1 MISSD
6 AVTALIA
13 LGQKTQ
19 AVAPGDEQYVTNRV
33 RALVGDQITTPETK
47 MEAAEIIAQLTQVA
61 IQNQKIADTITER
74 EILASQLMDLITP
87 MPSAINQRFN
97 QINQVNGSQAATDYF
112 YELCRMDNDIQTA
125 AIAKNVEY
133 TAAGLEVT
141 INLSKPEKDPKAIAQ
156 AAQTTSTTYPQ
167 CQLCLENEGYL
178 GRVGYPAR
186 SNHRVVKIQVNGQ
199 PWGLQYSPYAY
210 FPEHAIFIDQVHRP
224 MEISQ
229 QTFENL
235 IEIIEKFPHYFV
247 GSNADLP
254 IVGGSM
260 LSHEHYQGGRHV
272 FPMMKAPVVQA
283 VDLKDFPQVTAG
295 IVQWPMTAIR
305 LQSADA
311 KAVIAAAT
319 QIHQQWQNYS
329 DEDLDLRAMTDGQR
343 HHTVTPIA
351 YRQGTDFVIDVVLRD
366 NQTSAE
372 YPDGI
377 FHPHQN
383 VQHIKKENIGLIE
396 VMGRAIFPPRL
407 IPEMEEVKSFLL
419 YRESNVAKYHQA
431 WAEELRQNNVIT
443 EDNVETIIQT
453 GIGATFKQV
462 LDDAG
467 VFKWDAA
474 GRAGLQKFLATLK

>member
-1 MISSD
+1 
-6 AVTALIA
+6 
-13 LGQKTQ
+13 
-19 AVAPGDEQYVTNRV
+19 
-33 RALVGDQITTPETK
+33 
-47 MEAAEIIAQLTQVA
+47 
-61 IQNQKIADTITER
+61 
-74 EILASQLMDLITP
+74 
-87 MPSAINQRFN
+87 
-97 QINQVNGSQAATDYF
+97 
-112 YELCRMDNDIQTA
+112 
-125 AIAKNVEY
+125 
-133 TAAGLEVT
+133 
-141 INLSKPEKDPKAIAQ
+141 
-156 AAQTTSTTYPQ
+156 
-167 CQLCLENEGYL
+167 
-178 GRVGYPAR
+178 
-186 SNHRVVKIQVNGQ
+186 
-199 PWGLQYSPYAY
+199 
-210 FPEHAIFIDQVHRP
+210 